1 MKTLNLGELFGNRNV
16 VVNLVCKQNRNG
28 FTHNATVRL
37 GSDNVV
43 TARCAY
49 CNRTWESYPF
59 ESVLKV
65 LCLNLARNLFG
76 VPSVHSL
83 LNTRKWS
90 NAREYANFLLAQ
102 V

>member
-1 MKTLNLGELFGNRNV
+1 MKTLNLGEMFGNRNV
-16 VVNLVCKQNRNG
+16 FVTLTRRNNRNG
-28 FTHNATVRL
+28 FTHNAEVRI
-37 GSDNVV
+37 SYDNVV

-76 VPSVHSL
+76 VPSVHAL

-90 NAREYANFLLAQ
+90 NARQYANFLLAQ

>member
-16 VVNLVCKQNRNG
+16 VVNLVRKQNRNG

-59 ESVLKV
+59 QTVLKV
-65 LCLNLARNLFG
+65 LCMNIARNLFG
-76 VPSVHSL
+76 VPSVHAL
-83 LNTRKWS
+83 MNTRKWG
-90 NAREYANFLLAQ
+90 NARNYADFLLAQ